1 MVEGTVV
8 AGAQEMPA
16 GARGAPLA
24 KQPRGLQEEQRGG
37 RRLCAGCSSC
47 VLKSWQAGIPSDRGF
62 GACAGGTEHLS
73 RLGDSFCRDLLDT
86 QHFLGTRGRIS
97 IISLSSLSFV
107 VDPIKQNMALL
118 SLSFAP
124 CYIGMQLLCAGH
136 PLSE

>member
-47 VLKSWQAGIPSDRGF
+47 VLKSRQASLLIED
-62 GACAGGTEHLS
+62 
-73 RLGDSFCRDLLDT
+73 LGRVLEELNIYPGW
-86 QHFLGTRGRIS
+86 GTRSAETSWTRS
-97 IISLSSLSFV
+97 IFWALVEELASL
-107 VDPIKQNMALL
+107 A
-118 SLSFAP
+118 
-124 CYIGMQLLCAGH
+124 
-136 PLSE
+136 